1 MQTSA
6 ASTLTEETPAL
17 LLMRVNMLTSSFC
30 PSIDVNGCES
40 LEAAFGCLRESGEC
54 GIDTRK
60 RVKRVDPA
68 AMDTCV
74 KCVDAFAFAF

>member
-17 LLMRVNMLTSSFC
+17 LLMRVNMSLFCSSM
-30 PSIDVNGCES
+30 DVNGCES

-54 GIDTRK
+54 EDIDTRK
-60 RVKRVDPA
+60 SVNRVDPA
-68 AMDTCV
+68 AMETCV
-74 KCVDAFAFAF
+74 KCVGVW